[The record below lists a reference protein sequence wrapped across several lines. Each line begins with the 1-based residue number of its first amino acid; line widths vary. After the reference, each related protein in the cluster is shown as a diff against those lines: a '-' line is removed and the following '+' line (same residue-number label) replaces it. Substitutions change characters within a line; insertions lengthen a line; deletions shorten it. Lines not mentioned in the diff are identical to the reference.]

1 MYKNLKEDIENG
13 LTVSQVLIGF
23 APTLCGKLDRKFNL
37 VPDNETR
44 KKLKSLKAELK
55 HIKGLSDAEAEQE
68 HSDQYDAAI
77 AEHEALVIKNTEL
90 RKKYTDLIEKI
101 RNFNVAPYED
111 TIGQIQF
118 VAVRDITF
126 LMEQVCYIPK
136 ASPTR
141 YTGAEWKKGKIHAL
155 EMMIA
160 EHEENLKNE
169 KTNINHLYELLSRE
183 K

>member
-1 MYKNLKEDIENG
+1 MYKNLMEDVEKG
-13 LTVSQVLIGF
+13 LTVEQVLIGF
-23 APTLCGKLDRKFNL
+23 APVLCGKLDRNYKL
-37 VPDNETR
+37 VPNTELR
-44 KKLKSLKAELK
+44 KKLTSLKAELK
-55 HIKGLSDAEAEQE
+55 HIMALSDAEAEQE

-90 RKKYTDLIEKI
+90 RKKYTALIEKLKD
-101 RNFNVAPYED
+101 FDVMPYED

-126 LMEQVCYIPK
+126 AMEQACYIPK

-160 EHEENLKNE
+160 EYEDARKIE
-169 KTNINHLYELLSRE
+169 KDNINHLYELLSRE